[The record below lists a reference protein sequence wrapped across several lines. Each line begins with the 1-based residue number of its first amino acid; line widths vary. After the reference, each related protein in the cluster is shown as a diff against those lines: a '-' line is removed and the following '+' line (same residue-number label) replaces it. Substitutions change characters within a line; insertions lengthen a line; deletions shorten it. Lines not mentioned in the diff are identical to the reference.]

1 MAYLG
6 LSLCKVDILN
16 YLLLQLYMTITRVN
30 NFFKGALGQFEWMS
44 APPAP
49 MGCPPGLEYL
59 LAVDQILIHQ
69 MVELLEGEKYLP
81 SLGVVSLIQR
91 LAIEQSTFKP

>member
-1 MAYLG
+1 MP
-6 LSLCKVDILN
+6 
-16 YLLLQLYMTITRVN
+16 
-30 NFFKGALGQFEWMS
+30 

-49 MGCPPGLEYL
+49 IGCPPGLEYL

-81 SLGVVSLIQR
+81 SLGAVSLILR
-91 LAIEQSTFKP
+91 LVIEQFAFKA